1 MVSEEIAKIKDGLS
15 PAYKRIATYILKE
28 YSQVGF
34 MSIEELSSMACASK
48 ASVVRFSRRL
58 GFSGFNE
65 LKKAI
70 QRELRRRLSPYE
82 KIATTELDMAPV
94 ENQLKLLRQ
103 NEINNLKNTL
113 SGIREEE
120 LHKWVDTIRTA
131 RNIYFGGFG
140 ATRHVVSLMRYTISV
155 LQRKPTWLLSGSVS
169 DFSFKIKLME
179 RNDALIV
186 MTFPPYSK
194 EVEYMIDFARE
205 RTARTLLVTDSIDCP
220 VYSKAYSSI
229 LCENNSLLFGN
240 SFVGPVA
247 VAEMIGNFII
257 LSEKKTGMEEMRR
270 LFEVE
275 ERGYKAI
282 STEGKTK

>member
-1 MVSEEIAKIKDGLS
+1 MVSEEIARIKDDLS
-15 PAYKRIATYILKE
+15 PAYKKIATYILKE

-34 MSIEELSSMACASK
+34 MSIEELSSMAGASK
-48 ASVVRFSRRL
+48 ATVVRFSRRL

-70 QRELRRRLSPYE
+70 QSELRRRLSPYE
-82 KIATTELDMAPV
+82 KIATTDLDRAPI
-94 ENQLKLLRQ
+94 ENQLKLLAQ

-113 SGIREEE
+113 SGIEEE
-120 LHKWVDTIRTA
+120 IHKWVESIRLA

-140 ATRHVVSLMRYTISV
+140 ATKHVVSLMQYTISV
-155 LQRKPTWLLSGSVS
+155 LQKKPTWLLTGSVS
-169 DFSFKIKLME
+169 DFSFNIKLM
-179 RNDALIV
+179 DSADVLIV

-194 EVEYMIDFARE
+194 EIEYMVDYADE
-205 RTARTLLVTDSIDCP
+205 RKVRTLLVTDSIECP
-220 VYSKAYSSI
+220 IYSRAYSVI
-229 LCENNSLLFGN
+229 VCENNSLLFGN

-257 LSEKKTGMEEMRR
+257 LSEKQTGVEEMKK

-275 ERGYKAI
+275 ERGYRAI
-282 STEGKTK
+282 SMEDR

>member
-1 MVSEEIAKIKDGLS
+1 MVSEEIARIKDDLS

-34 MSIEELSSMACASK
+34 MSIEELSSMAGASK
-48 ASVVRFSRRL
+48 ATVVRFSRRL

-70 QRELRRRLSPYE
+70 QSELRRRLSPYE
-82 KIATTELDMAPV
+82 KIATTDLDRAPI
-94 ENQLKLLRQ
+94 ENQLKLLAQ

-113 SGIREEE
+113 SGIEEE
-120 LHKWVDTIRTA
+120 IHKWVESIRLA

-140 ATRHVVSLMRYTISV
+140 ATKHVVSLMQYTISV
-155 LQRKPTWLLSGSVS
+155 LQKKPTWLLTGSVS
-169 DFSFKIKLME
+169 DFSFNIKLM
-179 RNDALIV
+179 DSADVLIV

-194 EVEYMIDFARE
+194 EIEYMVDYAGE
-205 RTARTLLVTDSIDCP
+205 RKVRTLLVTDSIECP
-220 VYSKAYSSI
+220 IYSRAYSVI
-229 LCENNSLLFGN
+229 VCENNSLLFGN

-257 LSEKKTGMEEMRR
+257 LSEKQTGVEEMKK

-275 ERGYKAI
+275 ERGYRAMGM
-282 STEGKTK
+282 EDR

>member
-1 MVSEEIAKIKDGLS
+1 MVSEEIARIKDDLS

-28 YSQVGF
+28 YSQLGF
-34 MSIEELSSMACASK
+34 MSIEELSSMAGASK
-48 ASVVRFSRRL
+48 ATVVRFSRRL

-70 QRELRRRLSPYE
+70 QSELRRRLSPYE
-82 KIATTELDMAPV
+82 KIATTDLDRAPI
-94 ENQLKLLRQ
+94 ENQLKLLAQ

-113 SGIREEE
+113 SGIEEE
-120 LHKWVDTIRTA
+120 IHKWVESIRLA

-140 ATRHVVSLMRYTISV
+140 ATKHVVSLMQYTISV
-155 LQRKPTWLLSGSVS
+155 LQKKPTWLLTGSVS
-169 DFSFKIKLME
+169 DFSFNIKLMD
-179 RNDALIV
+179 RADVLIV

-194 EVEYMIDFARE
+194 EIEYMVDYAGE
-205 RTARTLLVTDSIDCP
+205 RKVRTLLVTDSTECP
-220 VYSKAYSSI
+220 IYSRAYSVI
-229 LCENNSLLFGN
+229 VCENNSLLFGN

-257 LSEKKTGMEEMRR
+257 LSEKQTGVEEMKK

-275 ERGYKAI
+275 ERGYRAMGM
-282 STEGKTK
+282 EDR

>member
-1 MVSEEIAKIKDGLS
+1 MVSEEIARIKDDLS

-28 YSQVGF
+28 YSQLGF
-34 MSIEELSSMACASK
+34 MSIEELSSMAGASK
-48 ASVVRFSRRL
+48 ATVVRFSRRL

-70 QRELRRRLSPYE
+70 QSELRRRLSPYE
-82 KIATTELDMAPV
+82 KIATTDLDRASI
-94 ENQLKLLRQ
+94 ENQLKLLAQ

-113 SGIREEE
+113 SGIEEE
-120 LHKWVDTIRTA
+120 IHKWVESIRLA

-140 ATRHVVSLMRYTISV
+140 ATKHVVSLMQYTISV
-155 LQRKPTWLLSGSVS
+155 LQKKPTWLLTGSVS
-169 DFSFKIKLME
+169 DFSFNIKLMD
-179 RNDALIV
+179 RADVLIV

-194 EVEYMIDFARE
+194 EIEYMVDYAGE
-205 RTARTLLVTDSIDCP
+205 RKVRTLLVTDSIECP
-220 VYSKAYSSI
+220 IYSRAYSVI
-229 LCENNSLLFGN
+229 VCENNSLLFGN

-257 LSEKKTGMEEMRR
+257 LSEKQTGVEEMKK

-275 ERGYKAI
+275 ERGYRAMGM
-282 STEGKTK
+282 EDR

>member
-1 MVSEEIAKIKDGLS
+1 MVSEEIARIKDDLS

-28 YSQVGF
+28 YSQLGF
-34 MSIEELSSMACASK
+34 MSIEELSSMAGASK
-48 ASVVRFSRRL
+48 ATVVRFSRRL

-70 QRELRRRLSPYE
+70 QSELRRRLSPYE
-82 KIATTELDMAPV
+82 KIATTDLDRAPI
-94 ENQLKLLRQ
+94 ENQLKLLAQ

-113 SGIREEE
+113 SGIEEE
-120 LHKWVDTIRTA
+120 IHKWVESIRLA

-140 ATRHVVSLMRYTISV
+140 ATKHVVSLMQYTISV
-155 LQRKPTWLLSGSVS
+155 LQKKPTWLLTGSVS
-169 DFSFKIKLME
+169 DFSFNIKLMD
-179 RNDALIV
+179 RADVLIV

-194 EVEYMIDFARE
+194 EIEYMVDYAGE
-205 RTARTLLVTDSIDCP
+205 RKVRTLLVTDSIECP
-220 VYSKAYSSI
+220 IYSRAYSVI
-229 LCENNSLLFGN
+229 VCENNSLLFGN

-257 LSEKKTGMEEMRR
+257 LSEKQTGVEEMKK

-275 ERGYKAI
+275 ERGYRAMGM
-282 STEGKTK
+282 EDR

>member
-1 MVSEEIAKIKDGLS
+1 MVSEEIVRIKDDLS

-34 MSIEELSSMACASK
+34 MSIEELSTMAGASK
-48 ASVVRFSRRL
+48 ATVVRFSRRL

-70 QRELRRRLSPYE
+70 QSELRRRLSPYE
-82 KIATTELDMAPV
+82 KIATTELDRAPI
-94 ENQLKLLRQ
+94 ENQLKLLAQ
-103 NEINNLKNTL
+103 NEINNLKNTI
-113 SGIREEE
+113 SGIEEE
-120 LHKWVDTIRTA
+120 IHKWVESIRLA

-140 ATRHVVSLMRYTISV
+140 ATKHVVSLMQYTISV
-155 LQRKPTWLLSGSVS
+155 LQKKPTWLLTGSVS
-169 DFSFKIKLME
+169 DFSFNIKLMD
-179 RNDALIV
+179 RADVLIV

-194 EVEYMIDFARE
+194 EIEYMVDFAGE
-205 RTARTLLVTDSIDCP
+205 RKVRTLLVTDSIECP
-220 VYSKAYSSI
+220 VYSKAYSVI
-229 LCENNSLLFGN
+229 VCENNSLLFGN

-257 LSEKKTGMEEMRR
+257 LSEKQTGMEEMKK

-275 ERGYKAI
+275 ERGYRAI
-282 STEGKTK
+282 RMEDR

>member
-1 MVSEEIAKIKDGLS
+1 LS

-34 MSIEELSSMACASK
+34 MSIEELSSMAGASK
-48 ASVVRFSRRL
+48 ATVVRFSRRL

-70 QRELRRRLSPYE
+70 QSELRRRLSPYE
-82 KIATTELDMAPV
+82 KIATTDLDRAPI
-94 ENQLKLLRQ
+94 ENQLKLLAQ

-113 SGIREEE
+113 SGIEEE
-120 LHKWVDTIRTA
+120 IHKWVESIRLA

-140 ATRHVVSLMRYTISV
+140 ATKHVVSLMQYTISV
-155 LQRKPTWLLSGSVS
+155 LQKKPTWLLTGSVS
-169 DFSFKIKLME
+169 DFSFNIKLMD
-179 RNDALIV
+179 RADVLIV

-194 EVEYMIDFARE
+194 EIEYMVDYAGE
-205 RTARTLLVTDSIDCP
+205 RKVRTLLVTDSIECP
-220 VYSKAYSSI
+220 IYSRAYSVI
-229 LCENNSLLFGN
+229 VCENNSLLFGN

-257 LSEKKTGMEEMRR
+257 LSEKQTGVEEMKK

-275 ERGYKAI
+275 ERGYRAMGM
-282 STEGKTK
+282 EDR

>member
-1 MVSEEIAKIKDGLS
+1 MVSEEIARIKDDLS

-34 MSIEELSSMACASK
+34 MSIEELSSMAGASK
-48 ASVVRFSRRL
+48 ATVVRFSRRL

-70 QRELRRRLSPYE
+70 QSELRRRLSPYE
-82 KIATTELDMAPV
+82 KIATTDLDRASI
-94 ENQLKLLRQ
+94 ENQLKLLAQ

-113 SGIREEE
+113 SGIEEE
-120 LHKWVDTIRTA
+120 IHKWVESIRLA

-140 ATRHVVSLMRYTISV
+140 ATKHVVSLMQYTISV
-155 LQRKPTWLLSGSVS
+155 LQKKPTWLLTGSVS
-169 DFSFKIKLME
+169 DFSFNIKLMD
-179 RNDALIV
+179 RADVLIV

-194 EVEYMIDFARE
+194 EIEYMVDYAGE
-205 RTARTLLVTDSIDCP
+205 RKVRTLLVTDSIECP
-220 VYSKAYSSI
+220 IYSRAYSVI
-229 LCENNSLLFGN
+229 VCENNSLLFGN

-257 LSEKKTGMEEMRR
+257 LSEKQTGVEEMKK

-275 ERGYKAI
+275 ERGYRAMGM
-282 STEGKTK
+282 EDR

>member
-1 MVSEEIAKIKDGLS
+1 MVSEEIARIKDDLS

-34 MSIEELSSMACASK
+34 MSIEELSSMAGASK
-48 ASVVRFSRRL
+48 ATVVRFSRRL

-70 QRELRRRLSPYE
+70 QSELRRRLSPYE
-82 KIATTELDMAPV
+82 KIATTDLDRAPI
-94 ENQLKLLRQ
+94 ENQLKLLAQ

-113 SGIREEE
+113 SGIEEE
-120 LHKWVDTIRTA
+120 IHKWVESIRLA

-140 ATRHVVSLMRYTISV
+140 ATKHVVSLMRYTISV
-155 LQRKPTWLLSGSVS
+155 LQKKPTWLLTGSVS
-169 DFSFKIKLME
+169 DFSFNIKLMD
-179 RNDALIV
+179 RADVLIV

-194 EVEYMIDFARE
+194 EIEYMVDYAGE
-205 RTARTLLVTDSIDCP
+205 RKVRTLLVTDSIECP
-220 VYSKAYSSI
+220 IYSRAYSVI
-229 LCENNSLLFGN
+229 VCENNSLLFGN

-257 LSEKKTGMEEMRR
+257 LSEKQTGVEEMKK

-275 ERGYKAI
+275 ERGYRAMGM
-282 STEGKTK
+282 EDR

>member
-70 QRELRRRLSPYE
+70 QSELRRRLSPYE
-82 KIATTELDMAPV
+82 KIATTDLDRAPI
-94 ENQLKLLRQ
+94 ENQLKLLAQ

-113 SGIREEE
+113 SGIEEE
-120 LHKWVDTIRTA
+120 IHKWVESIRLA

-140 ATRHVVSLMRYTISV
+140 ATKHVVSLMQYTISV
-155 LQRKPTWLLSGSVS
+155 LQKKPTWLLTGSVS
-169 DFSFKIKLME
+169 DFSFNIKLM
-179 RNDALIV
+179 DSADVLIV

-194 EVEYMIDFARE
+194 EIEYMVDYADE
-205 RTARTLLVTDSIDCP
+205 RKVRTLLVTDSIECP
-220 VYSKAYSSI
+220 IYSRAYSVI
-229 LCENNSLLFGN
+229 VCENNSLLFGN

-257 LSEKKTGMEEMRR
+257 LSEKQTGVEEMKK

-275 ERGYKAI
+275 ERGYRAMGM
-282 STEGKTK
+282 EDR

>member
-70 QRELRRRLSPYE
+70 QSELRRRLSPYE
-82 KIATTELDMAPV
+82 KIATTDLDRAPI
-94 ENQLKLLRQ
+94 ENQLKLLAQ

-113 SGIREEE
+113 SGIEEE
-120 LHKWVDTIRTA
+120 IHKWVESIRLA

-140 ATRHVVSLMRYTISV
+140 ATKHVVSLMQYTISV
-155 LQRKPTWLLSGSVS
+155 LQKKPTWLLTGSVS
-169 DFSFKIKLME
+169 DFSFNIKLMD
-179 RNDALIV
+179 RADVLIV

-194 EVEYMIDFARE
+194 EIEYMVDYADE
-205 RTARTLLVTDSIDCP
+205 RKVRTLLVTDSIECP
-220 VYSKAYSSI
+220 IYSRAYSVI
-229 LCENNSLLFGN
+229 VCENNSLLFGN

-257 LSEKKTGMEEMRR
+257 LSEKQTGVEEMKK

-275 ERGYKAI
+275 ERGYRAMGM
-282 STEGKTK
+282 EDR

>member
-70 QRELRRRLSPYE
+70 QSELRRRLSPYE
-82 KIATTELDMAPV
+82 KIATTDLDRAPI
-94 ENQLKLLRQ
+94 ENQLKLLAQ

-113 SGIREEE
+113 SGIEEE
-120 LHKWVDTIRTA
+120 IHKWVESIRLA

-140 ATRHVVSLMRYTISV
+140 ATKHVVSLMQYTISV
-155 LQRKPTWLLSGSVS
+155 LQKKPTWLLTGSVS
-169 DFSFKIKLME
+169 DFSFNIKLM
-179 RNDALIV
+179 DSADVLIV

-194 EVEYMIDFARE
+194 EIEYMVDFAGE
-205 RTARTLLVTDSIDCP
+205 RKVRTLLVTDSIECP
-220 VYSKAYSSI
+220 IYSRAYSVI
-229 LCENNSLLFGN
+229 VCENNSLLFGN

-282 STEGKTK
+282 STEGKSK

>member
-1 MVSEEIAKIKDGLS
+1 MVSEEIARIKDDLS

-34 MSIEELSSMACASK
+34 MSIEELSSMAGASK
-48 ASVVRFSRRL
+48 ATVVRFSRRL

-70 QRELRRRLSPYE
+70 QSELRRRLSPYE
-82 KIATTELDMAPV
+82 KIATTDLDRAPI
-94 ENQLKLLRQ
+94 ENQLKLLAQ

-113 SGIREEE
+113 SGIEEE
-120 LHKWVDTIRTA
+120 IHKWVESIRLA

-140 ATRHVVSLMRYTISV
+140 ATKHVVSLMQYTISV
-155 LQRKPTWLLSGSVS
+155 LQKKPTWLLTGSVS
-169 DFSFKIKLME
+169 DFSFNIKLM
-179 RNDALIV
+179 DSADVLIV

-194 EVEYMIDFARE
+194 EIEYMVDYAGE
-205 RTARTLLVTDSIDCP
+205 RKVRTLLVTDSIECP
-220 VYSKAYSSI
+220 IYSRAYSVI
-229 LCENNSLLFGN
+229 VCENNSLLFGN

-257 LSEKKTGMEEMRR
+257 LSEKQTGMEEMKK

-275 ERGYKAI
+275 ERGYRAI
-282 STEGKTK
+282 SMEDR

>member
-1 MVSEEIAKIKDGLS
+1 MVSEEIARIKDDLS

-34 MSIEELSSMACASK
+34 MSIEELSSMAGASK
-48 ASVVRFSRRL
+48 ATVVRFSRRL

-70 QRELRRRLSPYE
+70 QSELRRRLSPYE
-82 KIATTELDMAPV
+82 KIATTDLDRAPI
-94 ENQLKLLRQ
+94 ENQLKLLAQ

-113 SGIREEE
+113 SGIEEE
-120 LHKWVDTIRTA
+120 IHKWVESIRLA

-140 ATRHVVSLMRYTISV
+140 ATKHVVSLMQYTISV
-155 LQRKPTWLLSGSVS
+155 LQKKPTWLLTGSVS
-169 DFSFKIKLME
+169 DFSFNIKLMD
-179 RNDALIV
+179 RADVLIV

-194 EVEYMIDFARE
+194 EIEYMVDYAGE
-205 RTARTLLVTDSIDCP
+205 RKVRTLLVTDSIECP
-220 VYSKAYSSI
+220 IYSRAYSVI
-229 LCENNSLLFGN
+229 VCENNSLLFGN

-257 LSEKKTGMEEMRR
+257 LSEKQTGVEEMKK

-275 ERGYKAI
+275 ERGYRAMGM
-282 STEGKTK
+282 EDR

>member
-1 MVSEEIAKIKDGLS
+1 MVSEEIARIKDDLS

-34 MSIEELSSMACASK
+34 MSIEELSSMAGASK
-48 ASVVRFSRRL
+48 ATVVRFSRRL

-70 QRELRRRLSPYE
+70 QSELRRRLSPYE
-82 KIATTELDMAPV
+82 KIATTDLDRAPI
-94 ENQLKLLRQ
+94 ENQLKLLAQ

-113 SGIREEE
+113 SGIEEE
-120 LHKWVDTIRTA
+120 IHKWVESIRLA

-140 ATRHVVSLMRYTISV
+140 ATKHVVSLMQYTISV
-155 LQRKPTWLLSGSVS
+155 LQKKPTWLLTGSVS
-169 DFSFKIKLME
+169 DFSFNIKLM
-179 RNDALIV
+179 DSADVLIV

-194 EVEYMIDFARE
+194 EIEYMVDYADE
-205 RTARTLLVTDSIDCP
+205 RKVRTLLVTDSIECP
-220 VYSKAYSSI
+220 IYSRAYSVI
-229 LCENNSLLFGN
+229 VCENNSLLFGN

-257 LSEKKTGMEEMRR
+257 LSEKQTGVEEMKK

-275 ERGYKAI
+275 ERGYRAMGM
-282 STEGKTK
+282 EDR